1 MWLVGP
7 QAGIKPVPRRRKH
20 GVLTTGLPGK
30 SLDFFLVGVFIYA
43 GNKIPIEKKLLINC
57 NKQIKYIDIKKP
69 LITCYPKGDCL
80 KSNIKTNTIFR
91 NH

>member
-1 MWLVGP
+1 MFLVVSYGLWDLNQGSNP
-7 QAGIKPVPRRRKH
+7 CPPLQWKH

-30 SLDFFLVGVFIYA
+30 SLDFFLVGVFICA

-57 NKQIKYIDIKKP
+57 NKQIKYIDTKKP
-69 LITCYPKGDCL
+69 LISL
-80 KSNIKTNTIFR
+80 KSNTKTNTIFL